1 LIRVAA
7 ALAQAQQRYDELEYP
22 ELNEFQK
29 PEVETFTT
37 DNGIKFFLVEDHEL
51 PLIDLSVTLRTGG
64 VQVPNNKASL
74 ASITGTVMRSGGTTS
89 YPADTLN
96 KILENRAASM
106 ETGISFTSGYAGMN
120 VLKEDFNQ
128 LLPIFV
134 DLLKNPAFPKE
145 KIELA
150 KTQTKSGISR
160 RNDNAGPIAKRE
172 FDKLI

>member
-1 LIRVAA
+1 
-7 ALAQAQQRYDELEYP
+7 
-22 ELNEFQK
+22 
-29 PEVETFTT
+29 
-37 DNGIKFFLVEDHEL
+37 
-51 PLIDLSVTLRTGG
+51 
-64 VQVPNNKASL
+64 
-74 ASITGTVMRSGGTTS
+74 TVMRSGGTTS

-106 ETGISFTSGYAGMN
+106 ETGMSFTSGYAGMN
-120 VLKEDFNQ
+120 VLKEDFDQ

-172 FDKLI
+172 FDKLIYGNDSKYSRFVEYATVNNVTREDILNFHKKNFIGQNMMIGLVGDFDTNTMKEK